1 MDRCQLS
8 RVWRGGVVS
17 PCLPWVD
24 GVVDEY
30 GNDQPGDYVIL
41 SPLNLNLL
49 TRDETWINRSD
60 MIGRLEQIA
69 LALPDEQLRAQV
81 NDYLGRQMGADPD
94 KKAIA
99 EARLRTH
106 RAVPRT
112 QTPRKRRRESLP
124 HVCPTLRPAG
134 TRTVHG
140 EPVGTGFGRCQSD
153 HRPTDHDHNQ
163 TTSPQVRATKPQFS
177 GGRGIRTPEHGW
189 LRASGLQGTHSNGR

>member
-69 LALPDEQLRAQV
+69 LVLPDEQLRAQV

-99 EARLRTH
+99 EARSRTIARFPELRH
-106 RAVPRT
+106 HANGAGRACLTYAQPSGQPVRGRYTESRWGPDLAGASRT
-112 QTPRKRRRESLP
+112 TG
-124 HVCPTLRPAG
+124 RPA
-134 TRTVHG
+134 
-140 EPVGTGFGRCQSD
+140 D
-153 HRPTDHDHNQ
+153 RP
-163 TTSPQVRATKPQFS
+163 
-177 GGRGIRTPEHGW
+177 
-189 LRASGLQGTHSNGR
+189 